1 MLMDTVLDGGAF
13 CPDCA
18 STLFISYNRLPVVE
32 GLDPGGHGVHTCALG
47 PSPSLDINSEK
58 KSLLRQSIV
67 TYISRSH
74 DDIEASKYGCREEG
88 RMVPQVWLRS
98 VVRVWFVGP

>member
-1 MLMDTVLDGGAF
+1 MDSSVSEMYSIEKIYVLMDTVLDGGAF

-58 KSLLRQSIV
+58 KITL
-67 TYISRSH
+67 
-74 DDIEASKYGCREEG
+74 ASEHRHLYKQE
-88 RMVPQVWLRS
+88 S
-98 VVRVWFVGP
+98 